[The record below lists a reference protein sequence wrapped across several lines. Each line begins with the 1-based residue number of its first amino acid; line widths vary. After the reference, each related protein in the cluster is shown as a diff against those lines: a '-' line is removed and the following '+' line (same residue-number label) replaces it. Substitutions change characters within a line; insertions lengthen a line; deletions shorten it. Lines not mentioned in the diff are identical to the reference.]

1 MNNSHPIDHALAVL
15 LITFESV
22 CWFINE
28 LAGHHSPLTA
38 ETVDDP
44 RDTIAIEAPVAE
56 IDDCSFTGGSHD
68 IDWFEAL
75 ADLTIRQPVDL
86 ASMKVVELRKRAK
99 GLAKNVH
106 LMRKQEL
113 LMLLA

>member
-1 MNNSHPIDHALAVL
+1 MNNSHPIDHALAAL
-15 LITFESV
+15 LITFESI
-22 CWFINE
+22 CWIINE
-28 LAGHHSPLTA
+28 LAGFHSPLTA

-44 RDTIAIEAPVAE
+44 RDTVAIEAPVPF
-56 IDDCSFTGGSHD
+56 DVTDD
-68 IDWFEAL
+68 IDWFETL

-99 GLAKNVH
+99 GLAKGVH

-113 LMLLA
+113 LALLA

>member
-1 MNNSHPIDHALAVL
+1 MNNSHPIDHALAL
-15 LITFESV
+15 LLVTFDSI

-38 ETVDDP
+38 ETIDDP
-44 RDTIAIEAPVAE
+44 RDTIAIEAP
-56 IDDCSFTGGSHD
+56 IPFDCTFDGGSHD

-86 ASMKVVELRKRAK
+86 ASLKVVELRKRAR
-99 GLAKNVH
+99 GLAKGVH
-106 LMRKQEL
+106 LMRRAEL
-113 LMLLA
+113 LQVLA

>member
-44 RDTIAIEAPVAE
+44 RDTIAIEAPIPFDAT
-56 IDDCSFTGGSHD
+56 DD

-86 ASMKVVELRKRAK
+86 SVLKVTELRKKAK
-99 GLAKNVH
+99 GLAKGVH

-113 LMLLA
+113 IALLA